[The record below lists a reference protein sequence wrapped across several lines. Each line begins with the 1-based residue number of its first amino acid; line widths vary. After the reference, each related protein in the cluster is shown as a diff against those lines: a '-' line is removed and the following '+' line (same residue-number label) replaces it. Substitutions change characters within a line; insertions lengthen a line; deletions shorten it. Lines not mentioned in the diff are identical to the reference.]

1 MIKNKKDKNVG
12 VYENQPL
19 VIINYGSATG
29 NELLNFALKI
39 KETIY
44 SNFEIELEEE
54 VIIM

>member
-1 MIKNKKDKNVG
+1 MRIN
-12 VYENQPL
+12 L
-19 VIINYGSATG
+19 WSIINYGRATG